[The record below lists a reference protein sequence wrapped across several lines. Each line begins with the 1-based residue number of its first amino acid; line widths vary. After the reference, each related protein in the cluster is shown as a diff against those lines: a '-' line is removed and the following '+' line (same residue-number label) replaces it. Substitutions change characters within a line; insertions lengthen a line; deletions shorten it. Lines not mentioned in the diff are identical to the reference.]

1 MGLAGATGPA
11 GDEPEAL
18 GDELGAEEAVEQGE
32 PDTGLEGE
40 IELLD
45 GLEDREAAAGTVGKW
60 SRPRRTSKSIAG
72 AVSLKDPLSDEDFHT
87 SHYRTL
93 GSRRRDAG
101 RRWPFARDH
110 CPIASP
116 GVWSTRTLHLWG
128 FGPIVGRNP
137 VI

>member
-45 GLEDREAAAGTVGKW
+45 GLEDREAAAAHAP
-60 SRPRRTSKSIAG
+60 SDPNLG
-72 AVSLKDPLSDEDFHT
+72 AMRGLLSDQQ
-87 SHYRTL
+87 
-93 GSRRRDAG
+93 G
-101 RRWPFARDH
+101 
-110 CPIASP
+110 
-116 GVWSTRTLHLWG
+116 
-128 FGPIVGRNP
+128 
-137 VI
+137 